1 MDGPK
6 SPKVRLFTD
15 VRLDAGVMVTLGQA
29 PTHYLTRVMRLAQGH
44 HLRLF
49 NGRDGEW
56 IAEIL
61 ALSRGTCD
69 VRTVARE
76 RMQDRSIGPSLA
88 FAPLKKD
95 ALDIL
100 VIKATE
106 LGVMELRPVFTQFS
120 SVHRVNRERLRAQAI
135 EAAEQCGRLSVPAI
149 REPRSMRS
157 FLAAWPESRG
167 LYVLNPD
174 DGVAAHAAFASDAI
188 GLAASAEGTPCFLVG
203 PEGGWSASELD
214 ALRALPFVRF
224 VKLGPRTLRAET
236 AAIAA
241 VACWQALAGDW

>member
-6 SPKVRLFTD
+6 SPKVRLFAD
-15 VRLDAGVMVTLGQA
+15 ARLEAGGMVTLGQA
-29 PTHYLTRVMRLAQGH
+29 PTHYLTRVMRLAPGQQ
-44 HLRLF
+44 LKLF

-56 IAEIL
+56 VAEVL
-61 ALSRGTCD
+61 AVARGTCD
-69 VRTVARE
+69 VRSIARE
-76 RMQDRSIGPSLA
+76 RAQDAGIGPSLA

-106 LGVMELRPVFTQFS
+106 LGVMELKPVFTEFS
-120 SVHRVNRERLRAQAI
+120 SVHRVNCGRLRAQAI
-135 EAAEQCGRLSVPAI
+135 EAAEQCGRLSVPVI
-149 REPRSMRS
+149 DEPQSMRS
-157 FLAAWPESRG
+157 FLTEWPASRG
-167 LYVLNPD
+167 LFVLNPD
-174 DGVAAHAAFASDAI
+174 DGVAARAAFAADVNT
-188 GLAASAEGTPCFLVG
+188 LAPSIDRAPCFLVG